1 MPSKYTTTVHSVHS
15 LQHSILI
22 FLAVPGMPPL
32 PMSVLGSESIASAKL
47 CIQQFKDLVVAKWW
61 LVLDGYEL
69 ARNNYPVNYCGLAV
83 KNVLHLVIRLSNL
96 CVINSETA
104 TGEKF
109 LF

>member
-1 MPSKYTTTVHSVHS
+1 MR
-15 LQHSILI
+15 
-22 FLAVPGMPPL
+22 
-32 PMSVLGSESIASAKL
+32 VLGSESIASAKL

-69 ARNNYPVNYCGLAV
+69 ARNNCPVNYCGLA
-83 KNVLHLVIRLSNL
+83 KENVLHLVIRLSNL

-109 LF
+109 KRRRLPAPCPTVV